1 MILAFVSLLFN
12 TPGKCETGGPIPPT
26 FPAEH
31 EKADLGERWSSG
43 TPGEMLEY
51 KWDLKLSVGKM
62 CRDIA
67 SVGGAGSVK
76 FY

>member
-1 MILAFVSLLFN
+1 M
-12 TPGKCETGGPIPPT
+12 
-26 FPAEH
+26 
-31 EKADLGERWSSG
+31 
-43 TPGEMLEY
+43 EY

-67 SVGGAGSVK
+67 SVGGAGSVE